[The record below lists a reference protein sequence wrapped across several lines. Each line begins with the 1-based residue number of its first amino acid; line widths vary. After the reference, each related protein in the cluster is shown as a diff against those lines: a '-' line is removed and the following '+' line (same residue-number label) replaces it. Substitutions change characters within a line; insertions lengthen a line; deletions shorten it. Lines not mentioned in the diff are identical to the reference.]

1 MTDVNNLILK
11 VSDWIW
17 GWPLILAFALVGLV
31 ATVMLSFAQF
41 RYFFTSCR
49 MVLFPNKSETTLAA
63 GAEMT
68 SFQAFINALGTSTGN
83 GSIAG
88 IGTAIYAGGPGAAF
102 WILVGGVFAM
112 ILRFAEVLLATSVIG
127 KYTFRTAKGGP
138 MVYLHLVPGGSFLPY
153 VYCAFLFLYGLTS
166 GNAMQANSIALG
178 LGKASGG
185 LIEPL
190 YVAIALTIFVLYVL
204 MGGAQR
210 ILKISDRL
218 VPFKVAVFVISSLIV
233 LVYHSGEILN
243 ALALIWRSAFTPQA
257 AAGAAMGITV
267 QQAMRSGL
275 ARSLNAHEAGL
286 GVAAAFF
293 GTSGSKEPV
302 DDSIMAMLGAFISS
316 YIVCFMVAL
325 CIIVSGVWNNGLSSA
340 ALTISA
346 FDTVFGSYGGWV
358 VTFCAASFGLGVL
371 ISFAFITRECWVF
384 LTRGRFEKVAF
395 LIYVAVTFLG
405 TLAKVDLIWNTNDI
419 VNGLMLLINLY
430 GIVWFLPM
438 MRRVVVKYI
447 VDKRAS

>member
-1 MTDVNNLILK
+1 MIGLNDLAIRI
-11 VSDWIW
+11 SDWIW
-17 GWPLILAFALVGLV
+17 GWPLIIVFISAGVLATL
-31 ATVMLSFAQF
+31 MLNFVQF
-41 RYFFTSCR
+41 RYFLASCR
-49 MVLFPNKSETTLAA
+49 MVLFPKKSETTLTS

-102 WILVGGVFAM
+102 WILVGGVLAM
-112 ILRFAEVLLATSVIG
+112 VLRFAEVLLATSVIG

-153 VYCAFLFLYGLTS
+153 VYCAFLFLYGLSS
-166 GNAMQANSIALG
+166 GNAMQVNSIGLG
-178 LGKASGG
+178 LSRASNG
-185 LIEPL
+185 LIEPI
-190 YVAIALTIFVLYVL
+190 YVAVALTLFVIYVL
-204 MGGAQR
+204 RGGAKR
-210 ILKISDRL
+210 ILQISDRL
-218 VPFKVAVFVISSLIV
+218 VPFKVAVFIISSLIV
-233 LVYHSGEILN
+233 LIYHSGEILG
-243 ALALIWRSAFTPQA
+243 ALSLIWKSAFTPS
-257 AAGAAMGITV
+257 AAGGALIGITV
-267 QQAMRSGL
+267 QQAMRSGF

-302 DDSIMAMLGAFISS
+302 EDSIMSMLGAFIST
-316 YIVCFMVAL
+316 YLVCFMVAL
-325 CIIVSGVWNNGLSSA
+325 CIIVSGVWDNGLSSA

-346 FDTVFGSYGGWV
+346 FNTVFGSYGGWV

-395 LIYVAVTFLG
+395 LIYIVVTFFG

-419 VNGLMLLINLY
+419 INGLMLLINLY
-430 GIVWFLPM
+430 GIVWFLPV
-438 MRRVVVKYI
+438 MRKTVNKYI

>member
-1 MTDVNNLILK
+1 
-11 VSDWIW
+11 
-17 GWPLILAFALVGLV
+17 
-31 ATVMLSFAQF
+31 
-41 RYFFTSCR
+41 
-49 MVLFPNKSETTLAA
+49 
-63 GAEMT
+63 
-68 SFQAFINALGTSTGN
+68 
-83 GSIAG
+83 
-88 IGTAIYAGGPGAAF
+88 
-102 WILVGGVFAM
+102 
-112 ILRFAEVLLATSVIG
+112 VIG